1 MRIAELDVIPI
12 ALPFAR
18 PYLTATGRLERR
30 EMLLVRVECSDG
42 TVGWGDAVPLS
53 LRGGPGLA
61 AVRHELEHACGPEL
75 AGTAIGAEPA
85 RLAAD
90 ARARCRA
97 RGAGPQAVSAID
109 IALLDLGGKLEGR
122 PAWRLLGATAAA
134 PVACNATIGADP
146 PDLAASAALSA
157 ARAGFGTMKV
167 KVGDAGDL
175 DRVAAVRAA
184 AGPGALLRVDANG
197 SWDVA
202 TARDRIAA
210 LEPLG
215 IELVEQPCPTAGDLA
230 AVRAATD
237 LPVVAD
243 ESVDDLSGAMA
254 AMRLGAF
261 DAATLKLAK
270 VGGPTAAVEIAA
282 AVPAYLSSALDSA
295 IGIAAAAHTAQAID
309 RHGFAAGRAHGLATS
324 PLFADNLADDGFLS
338 GPEIELGDA
347 PGLGIDV
354 EPEAIERLRLR

>member
-1 MRIAELDVIPI
+1 MRITDLDVIPI
-12 ALPFAR
+12 ALPFTR
-18 PYLTATGRLERR
+18 PYVTATGRLERR
-30 EMLLVRVECSDG
+30 EMLLVRVGCSDG
-42 TVGWGDAVPLS
+42 TTGWGDAVPMS
-53 LRGGPGLA
+53 LRGGPGMA
-61 AVRHELEHACGPEL
+61 AVRRQLESACRSEL
-75 AGTAIGAEPA
+75 AGAAIGGEPG

-90 ARARCRA
+90 VRARCRA
-97 RGAGPQAVSAID
+97 RGAGPQAVSAVD
-109 IALLDLGGKLEGR
+109 IALLDLRGKLEGV

-146 PDLAASAALSA
+146 PEVAASEAVSA
-157 ARAGFGTMKV
+157 VRAGFGTLKV
-167 KVGDAGDL
+167 KVGDAGEL
-175 DRVAAVRAA
+175 ERVGAVREA

-197 SWDVA
+197 SWEAADA
-202 TARDRIAA
+202 PARIAS

-215 IELVEQPCPTAGDLA
+215 IELVEQPCPTAAGLA

-237 LPVVAD
+237 TPVVAD
-243 ESVDDLSGAMA
+243 ESVEDLDGARE

-270 VGGPTAAVEIAA
+270 VGGPHAAIEIAA

-295 IGIAAAAHTAQAID
+295 LGIAAATHTAEAMR

-324 PLFADNLADDGFLS
+324 PLFADNLADDGYLS
-338 GPEIELGDA
+338 GPEIEPGDA
-347 PGLGIDV
+347 PGLGVDI